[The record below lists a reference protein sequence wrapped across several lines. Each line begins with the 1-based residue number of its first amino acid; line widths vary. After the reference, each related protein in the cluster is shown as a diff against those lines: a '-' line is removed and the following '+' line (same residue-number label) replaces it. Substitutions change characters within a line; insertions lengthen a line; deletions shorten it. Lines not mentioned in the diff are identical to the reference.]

1 MLVNNYFLNYAWNT
15 PAYKVSSHFD
25 KKPGSLIYLK
35 LIFQENQLKIALV
48 L

>member
-1 MLVNNYFLNYAWNT
+1 MLVDNYFLNYPWNM
-15 PAYKVSSHFD
+15 PDCKVSSHFD